1 MNFKEN
7 SRTISSS
14 AKISGN
20 TLWPAFAADCLS
32 AWIEGLSLAF
42 SHKGSLVHDEI
53 SAEKKN
59 NNNRQDTS
67 WKGAGMNFLRVLVDI
82 ILD

>member
-1 MNFKEN
+1 M
-7 SRTISSS
+7 SSS

-32 AWIEGLSLAF
+32 AWIEGLSPAF

-53 SAEKKN
+53 SAEKKKTTTISIPF
-59 NNNRQDTS
+59 RRDTS